1 MLTNKKISIVIV
13 CYNDAGSV
21 GEMYARVNKAMSSV
35 TSDYEI
41 IYVNDRSPDNALE
54 ILRELAGKDKKLVV
68 INHSR
73 NFGNQAAYTTGMR
86 YATGDAVILLD
97 GDIQDPPELFP
108 EFVKK
113 WLDGYKVVYGMR
125 TKRKGGLI
133 RRICYKIFYRIFK
146 KLSYLDIPLDAGD
159 FSLID
164 REVLDIINGEF
175 KEVDRYI
182 RGMRAYAGFKSIG
195 IPYTRDE
202 RFAGVSNNSFMWN
215 VMWAKR
221 LLVSFSYKPL
231 EWISYIAGFVMI
243 CSVLTILVYIPYTYF
258 VPAPPGFLTT
268 LLVILFLGSVQLL
281 SLSVIA
287 EYLARIFEEIK
298 HRPMGLIE
306 EVINDPSHNKDHKL
320 DI

>member
-21 GEMYARVNKAMSSV
+21 RDMYVRVNKVMGFITA
-35 TSDYEI
+35 DYEI
-41 IYVNDRSPDNALE
+41 IYVNDHSPDNALE
-54 ILRELAGKDKKLVV
+54 ILREIASKDKKMIV
-68 INHSR
+68 ISHSR

-113 WLDGYKVVYGMR
+113 WLEGYRVVYGMR
-125 TKRKGGLI
+125 TKRRGGLI

-146 KLSYLDIPLDAGD
+146 KLSYLEIPLDAGD

-164 REVLDIINGEF
+164 RSVLNIINSEF

-182 RGMRAYAGFKSIG
+182 RGMRAYVGFKSAG
-195 IPYTRDE
+195 IPYTRAE

-231 EWISYIAGFVMI
+231 EWISYIAAMVTVF
-243 CSVLTILVYIPYTYF
+243 SVLTILVYIPYTYF
-258 VPAPPGFLTT
+258 VPGPPGFLTT
-268 LLVILFLGSVQLL
+268 LLVILFLGSIQLL

-298 HRPMGLIE
+298 HRPMGLME
-306 EVINDPSHNKDHKL
+306 EIINDYKNKK
-320 DI
+320 

>member
-113 WLDGYKVVYGMR
+113 WLEGYRVVYGMR
-125 TKRKGGLI
+125 VKRKGGLI
-133 RRICYKIFYRIFK
+133 RRICYKIFYRVFK

-164 REVLDIINGEF
+164 REVLNIINGEF

-182 RGMRAYAGFKSIG
+182 RGMRAYVGFKSVG
-195 IPYTRDE
+195 IPYTRAE

-231 EWISYIAGFVMI
+231 EWISYIAAMVTVF
-243 CSVLTILVYIPYTYF
+243 SVLTILVYIPYTYF
-258 VPAPPGFLTT
+258 VPGPQGFLTT
-268 LLVILFLGSVQLL
+268 LLVILFLGSIQLL

-298 HRPMGLIE
+298 HRPMGLME
-306 EVINDPSHNKDHKL
+306 EIINDYKNKNKFK
-320 DI
+320 

>member
-1 MLTNKKISIVIV
+1 MLTDKKISIIVV

-21 GEMYARVNKAMSSV
+21 REMYRRVNETMAGI
-35 TSDYEI
+35 TSNYEI
-41 IYVNDRSPDNALE
+41 VYVNDRSPDNALE
-54 ILRELAGKDKKLVV
+54 ILRELAGKDKKLIV

-113 WLDGYKVVYGMR
+113 WLEGYKIVYGMR
-125 TKRKGGLI
+125 PERKGGLI

-164 REVLDIINGEF
+164 REVLNIINSEF
-175 KEVDRYI
+175 NEVDRYI

-195 IPYTRDE
+195 VIYTRAD

-221 LLVSFSYKPL
+221 LIVSFSYKPL
-231 EWISYIAGFVMI
+231 EWISYLAALVTAF
-243 CSVLTILVYIPYTYF
+243 SVLTIFVYIPYTYF
-258 VPAPPGFLTT
+258 VPSPPGFLTT
-268 LLVILFLGSVQLL
+268 LLVILFLGSIQLL

-287 EYLARIFEEIK
+287 EYLARIFEEVK

-306 EVINDPSHNKDHKL
+306 EIINDYKNKNK
-320 DI
+320 